1 MLVCVRGRPV
11 SPLSFR
17 VVPVPQGRSSFVVA
31 SLRDGLRPPL
41 TDRPAP
47 ECHKTAGKPPK
58 EWPGGSC
65 SDEGPSEMPS
75 GSPCPSAPHSPG
87 PPSKSR
93 MGPGGGHSPPK
104 GPKEAFPD
112 PGRVNLHQTAVRCSR
127 R

>member
-1 MLVCVRGRPV
+1 MSVCVRGRPV

-65 SDEGPSEMPS
+65 SDWPRSEMLT
-75 GSPCPSAPHSPG
+75 GGPCPSAPRPPG
-87 PPSKSR
+87 PPIQAGA
-93 MGPGGGHSPPK
+93 GPRGGECLPQ
-104 GPKEAFPD
+104 GP
-112 PGRVNLHQTAVRCSR
+112 R
-127 R
+127 

>member
-1 MLVCVRGRPV
+1 MGDVFSASVRRAGSGAGFVCSGSGGWIGVRGPGSANSASVCVRGRPV

-58 EWPGGSC
+58 DGREVHVPI
-65 SDEGPSEMPS
+65 GPDQRCRAGTLSIRS
-75 GSPCPSAPHSPG
+75 QSPG
-87 PPSKSR
+87 PPR
-93 MGPGGGHSPPK
+93 
-104 GPKEAFPD
+104 
-112 PGRVNLHQTAVRCSR
+112 
-127 R
+127 